1 MEKYYSYIEKALMER
16 IIDYLN
22 SRIFGPGLCISLFIC
37 GIFLSAYLGFFF
49 ILKPRKII
57 SALKTPSS
65 SGMSPLKSMLV
76 ALAGTL
82 GVGNIAGVASA
93 ISIGG
98 SGAVFWMLVSSF
110 AAIPVKYG
118 EIVLARRHREKGA
131 DGKYHGGAFY
141 YIASLGD
148 RVSPIIAAV
157 FAILCLAAS
166 LSMGCTLQANTLAL
180 SVERALG
187 VPPVIVGGILGII
200 TLFVASGGL
209 ERISFVT
216 SKLIPLM
223 SAAYI
228 GMSLYIIITGA
239 DMLGGIFG
247 DILSSAFDLR
257 AAGGG
262 ILGFFT
268 SRAMSVGVTRGIVSN
283 EAGCGTAPIAH
294 CTSEAVKPAVQGV
307 WGIMEVVIDTPIMC
321 TLTALVVLIGQR
333 TGISLQS
340 DGMTVAADAF
350 GEFIPFSEYILALAV
365 IVFAFCTIICWFFYG
380 AESLRFINKKGLKW
394 AKYVYLFTYAVCT
407 FLGAVGASELLWG
420 LSDLT
425 ISIMTAVNIAVIL
438 ICRRQ
443 IRAETSDYFGG

>member
-1 MEKYYSYIEKALMER
+1 MGKGIMEKV
-16 IIDYLN
+16 IDYLN
-22 SRIFGPGLCISLFIC
+22 KYIFGPGLCVSLFLC
-37 GIFLSAYLGFFF
+37 GIFLTVYLGFFF
-49 ILKPRKII
+49 ILKPKKML

-65 SGMSPLKSMLV
+65 TEMSPLKSMLV

-93 ISIGG
+93 IAIGG
-98 SGAVFWMLVSSF
+98 SGAVFWMLISSF

-118 EIVLARRHREKGA
+118 EIVLARRHRKKGSN
-131 DGKYHGGAFY
+131 GKYHGGAFY
-141 YIASLGD
+141 YIASLGS
-148 RVSPIIAAV
+148 RFAPIIATAFAV
-157 FAILCLAAS
+157 LCLAAS

-180 SVERALG
+180 SVERAFG
-187 VPPVIVGGILGII
+187 VSPITAGVILGMV

-228 GMSLYIIITGA
+228 GMSLYIIIA
-239 DMLGGIFG
+239 NAPLLGGIFG
-247 DILSSAFDLR
+247 DILTSALDFR

-262 ILGFFT
+262 IFGMLT

-294 CTSEAVKPAVQGV
+294 CTSEAAKPAVQGV
-307 WGIMEVVIDTPIMC
+307 WGIVEVVIDTPIMC
-321 TLTALVVLIGQR
+321 TLTALVVLIAERLGV
-333 TGISLQS
+333 SLRS
-340 DGMTVAADAF
+340 DGMTIAIDSF

-380 AESLRFINKKGLKW
+380 IESLRFINKKGRSW
-394 AKYVYLFTYAVCT
+394 VKYAYLIAYAVCT
-407 FLGAVGASELLWG
+407 FIGSVGASELLWG
-420 LSDLT
+420 LADLV
-425 ISIMTAVNIAVIL
+425 ISVMTAVNIVVIL

-443 IRAETSDYFGG
+443 IKAETEGYFGGGCTRA

>member
-1 MEKYYSYIEKALMER
+1 MER
-16 IIDYLN
+16 FIDYLN
-22 SRIFGPGLCISLFIC
+22 TYIFGPGLCISLFIC

-49 ILKPRKII
+49 VLKPRKII

-93 ISIGG
+93 IAIGG
-98 SGAVFWMLVSSF
+98 SGAVFWMLISSF
-110 AAIPVKYG
+110 AAIPVKYA
-118 EIVLARRHREKGA
+118 EIVLARRHRKKED
-131 DGKYHGGAFY
+131 DGKYHGGAFH
-141 YIASLGD
+141 YISSLGG
-148 RVSPIIAAV
+148 RLSSVMSVAFAV
-157 FAILCLAAS
+157 LCLMAS

-180 SVERALG
+180 SVERAFG
-187 VPPVIVGGILGII
+187 ISPVIVGLILGLV

-228 GMSLYIIITGA
+228 GMSLYIIFA
-239 DMLGGIFG
+239 NAPVLGDIFG
-247 DILSSAFDLR
+247 DIVSSAFDFR

-262 ILGFFT
+262 ILGMLT

-294 CTSEAVKPAVQGV
+294 CTSEAAKPAVQGV

-321 TLTALVVLIGQR
+321 TLTALVVLIGQQM
-333 TGISLQS
+333 GISLRNG
-340 DGMTVAADAF
+340 GMTIAIDAF
-350 GEFIPFSEYILALAV
+350 GEFIPFSEYILSFAV
-365 IVFAFCTIICWFFYG
+365 IIFAFCTIICWFFYG
-380 AESLRFINKKGLKW
+380 VESLRFINKRGLVW
-394 AKYVYLFTYAVCT
+394 VKYAYLAAYALCT
-407 FLGAVGASELLWG
+407 FIGAVGASELLWG
-420 LSDLT
+420 LSDLI
-425 ISIMTAVNIAVIL
+425 ISVMTAVNIFVLL

-443 IRAETSDYFGG
+443 IRSETLDYFNG

>member
-1 MEKYYSYIEKALMER
+1 MEKA
-16 IIDYLN
+16 IDYLN
-22 SRIFGPGLCISLFIC
+22 SYIFGPGLSISLFIC
-37 GIFLSAYLGFFF
+37 GVFLSAYLGFFF
-49 ILKPRKII
+49 ILKPKKML
-57 SALKTPSS
+57 SALKTPDHT
-65 SGMSPLKSMLV
+65 GMSPLKSMLV

-93 ISIGG
+93 IAIGG
-98 SGAVFWMLVSSF
+98 SGAVFWMLISSF
-110 AAIPVKYG
+110 AAIPVKYA
-118 EIVLARRHREKGA
+118 EIVLARRHRKISP

-141 YIASLGD
+141 YISALGG
-148 RVSPIIAAV
+148 RLSPIMATA

-180 SVERALG
+180 SVERAFG
-187 VPPVIVGGILGII
+187 ISPVIAGAILGGV
-200 TLFVASGGL
+200 TFCVALGGL

-223 SAAYI
+223 SAAYV
-228 GMSLYIIITGA
+228 GMSLYIILAGR

-247 DILSSAFDLR
+247 DIFSSAFDFR

-262 ILGFFT
+262 IFGMLT

-294 CTSEAVKPAVQGV
+294 CTSEAAKPAVQGI
-307 WGIMEVVIDTPIMC
+307 WGIVEVVIDTPIMC

-333 TGISLQS
+333 MGISIRN
-340 DGMTVAADAF
+340 DGMTIAIDAF
-350 GEFIPFSEYILALAV
+350 GKYIPFSEYILAIAV

-380 AESLRFINKKGLKW
+380 IESLRFMDSKGRGW
-394 AKYVYLFTYAVCT
+394 AKYLYLMAYAVCT
-407 FLGAVGASELLWG
+407 FIGSVGASELLWG
-420 LSDLT
+420 MSDLV
-425 ISIMTAVNIAVIL
+425 ISVMTAVNIVVIL

-443 IRAETSDYFGG
+443 IRAETLEYFNG